1 MSGRGLDSGWGQSPS
16 QAPLPT
22 LKLGR
27 EPQKPSP
34 KLSSPQFL
42 GLGGV
47 RGGHS
52 PIHNTQRGWAKG
64 LEEAQGV
71 VVEAPSCGKK
81 RGGDK
86 EGL

>member
-1 MSGRGLDSGWGQSPS
+1 MSGHGLDSGWGQYFS
-16 QAPLPT
+16 QAPLPS
-22 LKLGR
+22 LKFGR
-27 EPQKPSP
+27 EPQKPSQ

-42 GLGGV
+42 GLGGE

-64 LEEAQGV
+64 IEEAQGV
-71 VVEAPSCGKK
+71 AVEAPSCGKK
-81 RGGDK
+81 RGRDK